1 MGLIGKGLD
10 IIDKGFE
17 TAERFSPRKQID
29 KERRIREK
37 ASKPFTLILAEILLL
52 IIASLY
58 ICKICILACGFN
70 DGLGD
75 RTLSLIMY
83 MFEIAMLFIAIRS
96 LLGISSKKPES
107 WAAVVRGGA
116 TMFIMSL
123 MTLMFSTPLSASS
136 LVNVDIWYA
145 AILTIPMIALMCKK
159 TVREYYTPP
168 MMECRSLK
176 YWMMTCFGMK
186 LYPGHKYRLTY
197 EN

>member
-10 IIDKGFE
+10 IIDKGLG
-17 TAERFSPRKQID
+17 TAERLSPKRQID

-37 ASKPFTLILAEILLL
+37 ASKPLTLILAEMLLL
-52 IIASLY
+52 IIASVY

-75 RTLSLIMY
+75 RILSLAMY
-83 MFEIAMLFIAIRS
+83 IFEIAMLFIAIRS

-123 MTLMFSTPLSASS
+123 MTLVFSTPLSASS
-136 LVNVDIWYA
+136 LVNIDVWYA
-145 AILTIPMIALMCKK
+145 AILTIPLIALMCKK
-159 TVREYYTPP
+159 SVREYYTPP
-168 MMECRSLK
+168 MMECRPLK
-176 YWMMTCFGMK
+176 YWIMTCIGMK
-186 LYPGHKYRLTY
+186 LYPGQRYRLTY